1 MFEMRSFDP
10 AALAAFGVLSLLWA
24 AGGYLLAVYAL
35 RLRRG
40 ERVVGGLALGFVLF
54 LTLANLLSNVIP
66 TAAAYWA
73 AALILA
79 AWGGLLAWLKRA
91 QPLPWREDLRDWP
104 QVAALLALTLVFGL
118 VERGLALFDEYL
130 HLPMI
135 SLMATG
141 DIPPHFYLNPGMP
154 FAYHYGLQV
163 WSACLVELAN
173 FYPWTAFDLSRA
185 LAIAF
190 TLNLGW
196 LWARR
201 AWPKKAAWA
210 SLLLTFGGGAR
221 WLLLFLPVSV
231 LVWLEGGVGL
241 LNTGADTGSALHI
254 ALAGPWIIE
263 GGGAMPFPFAF
274 HNGIFVPVISV
285 LGSTGAMPFMTVL
298 LMLLI
303 PWRLP
308 NLSARLALAGLMA
321 SLALSAE
328 HLFALLW
335 GSLFLAA
342 AGGLLAEPR
351 QRKALLADWLP
362 VLGLSA
368 LLGVVQGGYIT
379 EVVRGVLASLS
390 GAAAAG
396 GNNAYGFSL
405 RWPPALYSA
414 HLGVLSILDIRQ
426 LTALLAELG
435 PALLLGVPASLFA
448 WRSFKRGWWFSAGL
462 GLAALFNLLFPLFI
476 AYGVDR
482 SITRMP
488 GTTLWLWL
496 CLALPWLAAVETRG
510 QVIFRGLVR
519 AGEIIILAGGVVIFA
534 IQMTCMA
541 NPQNSYFIDSHD
553 TAYSSLYWNNL
564 PKEGM
569 VLDRIAWRSVTVF
582 GRPQKAHSSIYTALP
597 EWDALLND
605 PISAASQG
613 YDYVYMNKVWW
624 DDIPEKNRARLE
636 APCVKQLPS
645 PVMTDRHEHRL
656 LDISG
661 CR

>member
-1 MFEMRSFDP
+1 MFEMRSFDA
-10 AALAAFGVLSLLWA
+10 AALAAFGVLSLLWV
-24 AGGYLLAVYAL
+24 AGGYLLAVYGL

-40 ERVVGGLALGFVLF
+40 ERLVGGLALGFLLF
-54 LTLANLLSNVIP
+54 LTLANLLANLAP
-66 TAAAYWA
+66 TAAAYWLA
-73 AALILA
+73 AALLA
-79 AWGGLLAWLKRA
+79 AWGGALAWLKRS

-104 QVAALLALTLVFGL
+104 QLAALLALTLVFAM
-118 VERGLALFDEYL
+118 VQRGLALYDEYL

-135 SLMATG
+135 SLMAAG

-163 WSACLVELAN
+163 WAACLVELAN
-173 FYPWTAFDLSRA
+173 FFPWNAFDLSKA

-201 AWPKKAAWA
+201 AWPRKAAWA

-221 WLLLFLPVSV
+221 WLLLFLPASA
-231 LVWLEGGVGL
+231 LLWLEGGVGL
-241 LNTGADTGSALHI
+241 LNTGADTASSLHL
-254 ALAGPWIIE
+254 ALAGPWVIE
-263 GGGAMPFPFAF
+263 GGGAVPFPFAF

-328 HLFALLW
+328 HLFAFLW
-335 GSLFLAA
+335 GGLFLAA

-368 LLGVVQGGYIT
+368 ILGVVQGGYIT
-379 EVVRGVLASLS
+379 EVVLGVLASLS

-414 HLGVLSILDIRQ
+414 HLGVLSILDPRQ

-435 PALLLGVPASLFA
+435 PALLLGIPATWFS
-448 WRSFKRGWWFSAGL
+448 WRSFKRGWWLSAGL
-462 GLAALFNLLFPLFI
+462 GLSAVFNLVFPLFI

-488 GTTLWLWL
+488 GTTLWLWI
-496 CLALPWLAAVETRG
+496 CLALPWMAILEARG
-510 QVIFRGLVR
+510 KTFLRSLVR
-519 AGEIIILAGGVVIFA
+519 TGVVITLLGGVVIFA
-534 IQMTCMA
+534 VQLSTMP
-541 NPQNSYFIDSHD
+541 NPQYSYFIDVQDAAFSRM
-553 TAYSSLYWNNL
+553 YWNHL

-569 VLDRIAWRSVTVF
+569 VLDRVASRSVTLF
-582 GRPQKAHSSIYTALP
+582 GRLQKAHQAIYVPLP
-597 EWDALLND
+597 EWEELLKD
-605 PISAASQG
+605 PAAAAKQG
-613 YDYVYMNKVWW
+613 YTYVYMDETWW
-624 DDIPEKNRARLE
+624 GKLSNESRARLE
-636 APCVKQLPS
+636 APCVQQLGERLF
-645 PVMTDRHEHRL
+645 TDFHSHWL
-656 LDISG
+656 LDISQ
-661 CR
+661 CQ